1 MEKVW
6 GPPAESEKKTRYGAD
21 ILHIRSVPVAWVV
34 RGGMH
39 ETSPNF
45 GRQWAC
51 PSSGPTQD
59 LNEFGHQTHV
69 ASRPVSVFGAF
80 QGENHR
86 KFIRCRKIMKTCRHD
101 GPADEYVR
109 KKCGVHRLSKKRER
123 SSGLTSFIS
132 DQCRLH
138 GTYEVATT
146 KGRPTLG
153 CSGHAHLR
161 APRKS

>member
-6 GPPAESEKKTRYGAD
+6 GPPAESEKKTQYGAD
-21 ILHIRSVPVAWVV
+21 LLHIRSVPVAWVV

-45 GRQWAC
+45 GRKWAC
-51 PSSGPTQD
+51 PSEGPTQE

-80 QGENHR
+80 HGENHR

-101 GPADEYVR
+101 GPDDESVW
-109 KKCGVHRLSKKRER
+109 KKLGVHRLSKKRER
-123 SSGLTSFIS
+123 STRLSSFIS

-138 GTYEVATT
+138 GRCEVACT
-146 KGRPTLG
+146 KHHPILG
-153 CSGHAHLR
+153 GSGHAHR
-161 APRKS
+161 RTPRKI